1 MSIVCKKNNI
11 LSYKGLT
18 THRETG
24 NSISGMESPE
34 NKRYTMPANAKANSK
49 TYSSLQ

>member
-1 MSIVCKKNNI
+1 MSTICKENNI

-24 NSISGMESPE
+24 NLISGMESLE
-34 NKRYTMPANAKANSK
+34 NKRYMMPANAKANSK
-49 TYSSLQ
+49 TYSNLQ